1 MVGMSYMSGAKTAR
15 NASSLVNRTCL
26 YGGSCGGNKKPG
38 LITYGGTWPRGNMGN
53 FLVRAPQGCCAKNNS
68 ILFGQIFTTKSPV
81 QYTRARA
88 GIVHGLSGLG

>member
-1 MVGMSYMSGAKTAR
+1 MVGMTYMSGGKSAR
-15 NASSLVNRTCL
+15 NAESVANRTCA

-38 LITYGGTWPRGNMGN
+38 IITYGGTWPRGNMGN
-53 FLVRAPQGCCAKNNS
+53 FLVRAPQGCCRNNNS
-68 ILFGQIFTTKSPV
+68 ILFGQVFTTRNPV